1 MSEHENPKTF
11 DPILPRP
18 ASSREEPR
26 YQRRSLFWPVVL
38 IGVGVILLLSNL
50 GIFPEN
56 GWAILWRFW
65 PLALIALGIDVLMGR
80 RSLGG
85 AIAGGVL
92 VLLLLGMALGAVF
105 FAEQVPVLMELGHP
119 AELHTEHIAHPLNG
133 AESAKVS
140 INWPSRPGY
149 LYALEDSAN
158 LIEGDIAYYGQR
170 VFRVNQENRHTDVTL
185 DSFAQG
191 VSFGINFDDKKSEWR
206 VGLNPNVA
214 LDLWLDSGSGSCN
227 FDLTGLAMKHLNLDS
242 GSGSIHLTLPDAGNF
257 SGDIDSGSG
266 SVTIILPKNVG
277 LRVELDDGSGS
288 FDPGGRLVLVSGEK
302 DDDGVWETENYDKA
316 DYQIELDINQ
326 GSGSIRIE

>member
-1 MSEHENPKTF
+1 MSERENPKAF
-11 DPILPRP
+11 DPILPQSVS
-18 ASSREEPR
+18 AREEPR

-65 PLALIALGIDVLMGR
+65 PLALIALGVDVMIGR
-80 RSLGG
+80 RSTGG

-105 FAEQVPVLMELGHP
+105 FAEQVPFLMELGRP
-119 AELHTEHIAHPLNG
+119 AELHSEHIAHPLNG

-149 LYALEDSAN
+149 LYALEDSTH
-158 LIEGDIAYYGQR
+158 LIEGDIDYYGQL

-185 DSFAQG
+185 DSFTQG
-191 VSFGINFDDKKSEWR
+191 ISYGITFDDKQSDWR
-206 VGLNPNVA
+206 VGLSPDAA
-214 LDLWLDSGSGSCN
+214 LDLWLDSGSGSGN
-227 FDLTGLAMKHLNLDS
+227 FDLTRLNVTHLALDS
-242 GSGSIHLTLPDAGNF
+242 GSGSIHLILPEDGDF
-257 SGDIDSGSG
+257 SGDIDGGSG
-266 SVTIILPKNVG
+266 SITLILPEGVG

-288 FDPGGRLVLVSGEK
+288 FDPGERLVLVSGEK

-316 DYQIELDINQ
+316 DYQIDLDINQ